1 VPFAWNATA
10 AEVLP
15 SRWAR
20 RSEEHV
26 RNAVSFTT
34 YKGLIAGNQGMQ
46 VSIDARNAGQKN
58 AASATNGNLGIPVC
72 RFCTF
77 CTSDLPNVGNDANAA
92 WSSA

>member
-1 VPFAWNATA
+1 MPFAWNATA

-58 AASATNGNLGIPVC
+58 ARLGDERQPWHSRVQVLHVLHLRSAEC
-72 RFCTF
+72 RERR
-77 CTSDLPNVGNDANAA
+77 
-92 WSSA
+92 